1 MTPEQINKIKNLYY
15 ELSSIQGLIEFSS
28 NALKEIQKIE
38 DDPSAKLLS
47 WELRFETDDEARYPF
62 GIFHHNLKYKQ
73 KEIIE
78 FIKNLL
84 NKTIEESQKELEEL
98 KNDI

>member
-1 MTPEQINKIKNLYY
+1 MTPEQISKLQDLYNK
-15 ELSSIQGLIEFSS
+15 LSSIQGLIEFSS
-28 NALKEIQKIE
+28 NALKAVQEVE
-38 DDPSAKLLS
+38 NDPTAKLRS
-47 WELRFETDDEARYPF
+47 WELRFETDEEARHSF
-62 GIFHHNLKYKQ
+62 GIYHHNLKYKQ